1 MSGVELTTATGSI
14 VAELSDDFFEVT
26 VNEDEPESTLV
37 SEIAG
42 KSMYWEAPIATVLS
56 TLGAGPHVAFP
67 AWLATRRHCPEMIG
81 WMVIEAAVAVNEFLA
96 ALRAQTSVEITST
109 VTVNPEVALTETV

>member
-1 MSGVELTTATGSI
+1 MPSFVQEYCTVVTPLVALKLGSAVKSQISGVELTTATGRI
-14 VAELSDDFFEVT
+14 VAVLSDDFFEVT
-26 VNEDEPESTLV
+26 VNEDDPETTLV

-56 TLGAGPHVAFP
+56 TLGAGPHVASP

-81 WMVIEAAVAVNEFLA
+81 
-96 ALRAQTSVEITST
+96 
-109 VTVNPEVALTETV
+109 